1 MTVKELIK
9 ELVNYDMNQE
19 VRICLYTS
27 INNPKEMVI
36 YDDLIDK
43 NGNAM
48 CQVEKEITLVSI
60 ESDGKT
66 VCIS

>member
-9 ELVNYDMNQE
+9 ELVKYDMNQKIE
-19 VRICLYTS
+19 MCLYTS
-27 INNPKEMVI
+27 INDPEEMVI

-43 NGNAM
+43 NGNTP
-48 CQVEKEITLVSI
+48 CQVRKEITLVSI
-60 ESDGKT
+60 EIDGKT